1 MTHFGSTAQGHP
13 ETCYCSGR
21 GRLVRSNGDT
31 IRCPADDSPAGGQ
44 PPSDGPD
51 ELEQIRKIV
60 LAICDEPE
68 DDAPY
73 VIVGE
78 DGTPIV
84 EADTLPEAI
93 EQIIAC
99 WNAVELRL
107 DRVGPSDG
115 MPSEPSEEAIAAA
128 MSFADG
134 DAASHTSIRGGDYSR
149 KEWTR
154 LFLAAAYAAE
164 RGVSAVPPT
173 EE

>member
-1 MTHFGSTAQGHP
+1 MSEPTLRNRIPLTGEQEKKLHDWAYEALTWAFDHK
-13 ETCYCSGR
+13 
-21 GRLVRSNGDT
+21 RLDKV
-31 IRCPADDSPAGGQ
+31 AFEQLAEHLVDDVLGEAEAALRAAGGQ

-78 DGTPIV
+78 NGTPIV

-99 WNAVELRL
+99 WNAVGQRL

-115 MPSEPSEEAIAAA
+115 MPSEPSERAI
-128 MSFADG
+128 
-134 DAASHTSIRGGDYSR
+134 IR
-149 KEWTR
+149 
-154 LFLAAAYAAE
+154 A
-164 RGVSAVPPT
+164 SAVPPNQ
-173 EE
+173 EG